1 MSHESGSF
9 PRSFLYMPKFQAINA
24 RVKVDNKELP
34 EYDVQVDEGEKQV
47 SCWIPSE
54 TGKAR

>member
-1 MSHESGSF
+1 
-9 PRSFLYMPKFQAINA
+9 MPKFQAINA